1 VRKDKKPS
9 LLFVLVVTFCVS
21 PQDKGKSEMILY
33 IQEAAHMLNM
43 KKIEELQNLDIKTG
57 HKAHAAS

>member
-1 VRKDKKPS
+1 M
-9 LLFVLVVTFCVS
+9 FVLVVAFCVS
-21 PQDKGKSEMILY
+21 SQDKGKSEMILY